1 MKKTKI
7 DYQPLNGFFDLRNF
21 DLNKKEFKSCYN
33 IQQKLKHTQDNATH
47 IKKMDKRT
55 WEQAKH
61 ISAELQQFLI
71 SKLKKGAEIE

>member
-1 MKKTKI
+1 MTVKEYTPI
-7 DYQPLNGFFDLRNF
+7 DGFFDLRNF
-21 DLNKKEFKSCYN
+21 DLTKKEFESCCN
-33 IQQKLKHTQDNATH
+33 IQQKLKHTQDNAEH

-71 SKLKKGAEIE
+71 PKLKKGAELE